1 VALTPPGSAVRGML
15 AEVGVRGVVLSALW
29 VVAAAIGVPLLLAS
43 PQMPWALA
51 RADAALG
58 AGRPVTAAARYERL
72 VDAAPSLAT
81 RRAARERLALL
92 YATQLGDVVRARR
105 TLDDLLAEGGLSPA
119 EEADL
124 LERVAELLIEEDQ
137 PEGAAARYEAAAMA
151 DPSSARRAPRLL
163 RAAQVLAA
171 ARRDRQAELLYRRI
185 ARDHPAWSGHASLG
199 RARLL
204 LRRGK
209 VERALSQFEATLS
222 LTYDPDVAAVA
233 RLGRATCLE
242 RLGDVESALEELEE
256 VEVLTDELR
265 EERAGTLRQRQRP
278 VVPSAER

>member
-1 VALTPPGSAVRGML
+1 MAPSPPGSAVRGML
-15 AEVGVRGVVLSALW
+15 AEVGVRGVLLSALW
-29 VVAAAIGVPLLLAS
+29 VVAAAIGVPLLLSS

-105 TLDDLLAEGGLSPA
+105 TLDDLLAEGGWSPA

-124 LERVAELLIEEDQ
+124 LDEEEQ

-209 VERALSQFEATLS
+209 VERALAQFEATLS
-222 LTYDPDVAAVA
+222 LSYDPDVAAVA